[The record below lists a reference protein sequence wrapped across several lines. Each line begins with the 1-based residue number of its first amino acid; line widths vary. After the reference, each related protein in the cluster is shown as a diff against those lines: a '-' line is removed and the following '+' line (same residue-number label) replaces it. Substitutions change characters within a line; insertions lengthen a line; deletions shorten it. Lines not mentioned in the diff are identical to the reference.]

1 MLLDD
6 ITEEEGYVIAVSEEP
21 ETAQEMYDIR
31 AEYPIGTLFL
41 LEVPMEI
48 WQQSS
53 YKIKLSNRVTWRVL
67 FYRMRI

>member
-31 AEYPIGTLFL
+31 AEYPIGTLFFIGGAYGDL
-41 LEVPMEI
+41 ATIIV
-48 WQQSS
+48 QD
-53 YKIKLSNRVTWRVL
+53 
-67 FYRMRI
+67 